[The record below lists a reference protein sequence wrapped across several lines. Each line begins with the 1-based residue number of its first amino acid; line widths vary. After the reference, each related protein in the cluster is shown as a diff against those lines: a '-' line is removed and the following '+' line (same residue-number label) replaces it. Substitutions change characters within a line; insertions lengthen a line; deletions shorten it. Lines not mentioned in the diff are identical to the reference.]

1 MKHTVK
7 KWLPT
12 EHRLRDWLGSGRL
25 SRWLTARK
33 GVWSMHRRALA
44 GGIAV
49 GLFIGLTPTV
59 GFQTP
64 LILAAA
70 LLFRVNFPM
79 AFLALWVSN
88 PITTPML
95 YWGFNRLGA
104 WVFGERLTWEWLTE
118 LAPYAQTLIQ
128 QSAFLWLG
136 SLLLAGPAAFLG
148 YMGFI
153 WLWRYATVRRW
164 RRRTEARVPTPGSS
178 TAA

>member
-1 MKHTVK
+1 MKNTVK

-12 EHRLRDWLGSGRL
+12 EHHLHEWLGRGRL

-33 GVWSMHRRALA
+33 GVWSLHRRALA

-64 LILAAA
+64 LILIGA
-70 LLFRVNFPM
+70 LALRVNFPM

-88 PITTPML
+88 PVTTPML

-104 WVFGERLTWEWLTE
+104 WMFGNELGWAWLTD
-118 LAPYAQTLIQ
+118 LAPYAQMVIE

-136 SLLLAGPAAFLG
+136 SLLLAIPAAVLS
-148 YMGFI
+148 YMAFI
-153 WLWRYATVRRW
+153 WLWRYATIRRW
-164 RRRTEARVPTPGSS
+164 RRRADGRTPAAGGS
-178 TAA
+178 AA